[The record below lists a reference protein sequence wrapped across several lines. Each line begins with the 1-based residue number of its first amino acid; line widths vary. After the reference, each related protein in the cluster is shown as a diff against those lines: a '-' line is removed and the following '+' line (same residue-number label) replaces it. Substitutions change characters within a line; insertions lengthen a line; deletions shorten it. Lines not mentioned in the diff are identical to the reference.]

1 MKAVDKIVLPLFMF
15 PVTGLA
21 GRYIEPVTPR
31 ADCGNGEQMP
41 AQLQP

>member
-1 MKAVDKIVLPLFMF
+1 MKAVDKIVLLLSMV

-31 ADCGNGEQMP
+31 ADFGNGEQML